1 MTTKIDRLKTCAV
14 GGRLLRRTDLP
25 KELGCSQ
32 RKADYLLES
41 GLLPSFLHGR
51 QRVTTEAAKDEFVR
65 EMIAAELERLEELAE

>member
-1 MTTKIDRLKTCAV
+1 MTTKIDRLKVCAV

-25 KELGCSQ
+25 AELGCSQ

-41 GLLPSFLHGR
+41 GRLASFLFGK
-51 QRVTTEAAKDEFVR
+51 QRVTTEAAKDELVR

>member
-1 MTTKIDRLKTCAV
+1 MTTKTERLKNCPV

-25 KELGCSQ
+25 DELGCSQ

-51 QRVTTEAAKDEFVR
+51 QRVTTEAAKDAFIR
-65 EMIAAELERLEELAE
+65 ECIAEELERLEELGR

>member
-41 GLLPSFLHGR
+41 GVLPSFLHGK
-51 QRVTTEAAKDEFVR
+51 QRVTTEAAKDELVR
-65 EMIAAELERLEELAE
+65 EMIAAELERLEELAG